1 MPKAAALVDAP
12 TCKVPLRTINLFVL
26 DNLFASGGTGKKSVL
41 EVAER
46 LVGLHA
52 KRPQTPY
59 LSLFAR
65 DPDFS
70 PGELDTA
77 LYRDR
82 TLLRAHCMRGT
93 VHMLPLSQYRTVLEA
108 TAGQLDGMY
117 RRAFDGLDDK
127 AAIEE
132 SVLKLIRAR
141 GPMTR
146 AEVAAAL
153 PMAVDERD
161 LYRLVNELCTRGV
174 LVKSGV
180 SGPWRSSVYYYE
192 FLDRWQPSIPPGPG
206 NVEASRAELLSWYL
220 AAYAPATMKDL
231 SWWSGF
237 SQAQVKKALAE
248 SDRPVKRVR
257 FQALDDE
264 ALIYADE
271 LERLQS
277 WTPPRE
283 PQVTLLPS
291 FDPYVIAY
299 IDRGR
304 YINGKF
310 YEKVF
315 KGVSGIIEPVVLVD
329 GRIVG
334 TWKYTAAAGGTLPLG
349 LFEGESKS
357 SVKRRIDRAAE
368 EIAHFMRRADEET
381 GGDSV
386 GEEVE

>member
-1 MPKAAALVDAP
+1 MPKAAPLLDAP
-12 TCKVPLRTINLFVL
+12 TCKVPLRTINLFAL
-26 DNLFASGGTGKKSVL
+26 DNLFVSGGTGKRSVL

-65 DPDFS
+65 IADFS
-70 PGELDTA
+70 PADLDAA

-127 AAIEE
+127 SAIEE

-141 GPMTR
+141 GPLTR

-161 LYRLVNELCTRGV
+161 LYRLINELCTRGV

-192 FLDRWQPSIPPGPG
+192 FLDRWQPSIPPGLG
-206 NVEASRAELLSWYL
+206 NVEAARAELVSWYL
-220 AAYAPATMKDL
+220 AAYAPATIKDI

-248 SDRPVKRVR
+248 SDRPVKRLR
-257 FQALDDE
+257 FQALEDE

-277 WTPPRE
+277 WMPPRE

-334 TWKYTAAAGGTLPLG
+334 TWKYTAAADGVLPLE
-349 LFEGESKS
+349 LFEGESKP

-368 EIAHFMRRADEET
+368 EMARFLRRADEET
-381 GGDSV
+381 GGDSI
-386 GEEVE
+386 GEEAE

>member
-1 MPKAAALVDAP
+1 MPKAAAFVDTP

-26 DNLFASGGTGKKSVL
+26 DNLCVSAAGGGKSVT

-59 LSLFAR
+59 LSLYAR
-65 DPDFS
+65 VPGFS
-70 PGELDTA
+70 PADLDAA

-117 RRAFDGLDDK
+117 RRAFDGLDGK
-127 AAIEE
+127 SEIER
-132 SVLKLIRAR
+132 SVLGLIRDR

-146 AEVAAAL
+146 AELAEAL
-153 PMAVDERD
+153 PMEVDERD

-192 FLDRWQPSIPPGPG
+192 LLDRWQPSIPLGCG
-206 NVEASRAELLSWYL
+206 DMAAARAELLSWYL
-220 AAYAPATMKDL
+220 AAYAPATLKDI
-231 SWWSGF
+231 SWWSGL

-248 SDRPVKRVR
+248 SERPIRAVR
-257 FQALDDE
+257 FEALEDE

-271 LERLQS
+271 FERLQS
-277 WTPPRE
+277 WEPPRE

-310 YEKVF
+310 YERVF
-315 KGVSGIIEPVVLVD
+315 KGVAGIIEPVVLVD

-334 TWKYTAAAGGTLPLG
+334 VWKYTAAAGALPVE
-349 LFEGESKS
+349 LFAGESKS
-357 SVKRRIDRAAE
+357 SVGKPIERAAE
-368 EIAHFMRRADEET
+368 EVAHFMRRADEET
-381 GGDSV
+381 GGGAAVVD
-386 GEEVE
+386 EAE

>member
-1 MPKAAALVDAP
+1 MPKAATLVDAA
-12 TCKVPLRTINLFVL
+12 TCEVPLRTISLFVL
-26 DNLFASGGTGKKSVL
+26 DNLLVSGEGGRSVL

-65 DPDFS
+65 LPGFS
-70 PGELDTA
+70 PADLDAA

-93 VHMLPLSQYRTVLEA
+93 VHMLPLSQYRTVLAA

-117 RRAFDGLDDK
+117 RRAFGGLEGK
-127 AAIEE
+127 EKIER
-132 SVLKLIRAR
+132 SVLELIRRR

-146 AEVAAAL
+146 AEVAGAL

-161 LYRLVNELCTRGV
+161 LYRLINELCTRGI
-174 LVKSGV
+174 LVKAGV
-180 SGPWRSSVYYYE
+180 TGPWRSSVYYYE
-192 FLDRWQPSIPPGPG
+192 FLDRWQPSLPPARED
-206 NVEASRAELLSWYL
+206 VEATRAELIAWYL
-220 AAYAPATMKDL
+220 AAYAPATLKDV
-231 SWWSGF
+231 SWWSGL
-237 SQAQVKKALAE
+237 SQAQVRKALSE
-248 SDRPVKRVR
+248 SERPVRRVR
-257 FQALDDE
+257 FEALEGE

-277 WTPPRE
+277 WVPPRE

-315 KGVSGIIEPVVLVD
+315 RGVSGIIEPVVLVD

-334 TWKYTAAAGGTLPLG
+334 TWKYTVAGGALPVE
-349 LFEGESKS
+349 LFGGESKP
-357 SVKRRIDRAAE
+357 SVGKRIDRAAAE
-368 EIAHFMRRADEET
+368 MARFLRRADEES
-381 GGDSV
+381 GGGQAV
-386 GEEVE
+386 GEEE

>member
-1 MPKAAALVDAP
+1 MPKAAPLVDAP
-12 TCKVPLRTINLFVL
+12 TCRVPLRTINLFAL
-26 DNLFASGGTGKKSVL
+26 DNLCVSSGTGKRSVL
-41 EVAER
+41 DVAER

-65 DPDFS
+65 IPDFS
-70 PGELDTA
+70 PADLDAA

-127 AAIEE
+127 STIEE
-132 SVLKLIRAR
+132 SVLKLISAR

-146 AEVAAAL
+146 AETAAAL

-161 LYRLVNELCTRGV
+161 LYRLINELCTRGV

-192 FLDRWQPSIPPGPG
+192 FLDRWQPSIPPGRG
-206 NVEASRAELLSWYL
+206 NVEAARAELISWYL
-220 AAYAPATMKDL
+220 AAYAPATMKDI

-248 SDRPVKRVR
+248 SDRPVKRLR

-334 TWKYTAAAGGTLPLG
+334 TWKYTAAADGALPLE
-349 LFEGESKS
+349 LFEGESKP
-357 SVKRRIDRAAE
+357 SVKKRIDGAAE
-368 EIAHFMRRADEET
+368 EVTRFLRRADEVT
-381 GGDSV
+381 GGDSIR
-386 GEEVE
+386 EEAE